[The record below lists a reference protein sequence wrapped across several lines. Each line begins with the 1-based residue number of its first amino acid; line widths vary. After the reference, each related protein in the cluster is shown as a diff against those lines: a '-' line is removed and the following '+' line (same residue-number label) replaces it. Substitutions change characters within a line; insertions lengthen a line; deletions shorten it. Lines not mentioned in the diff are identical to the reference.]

1 MACLD
6 TFGLADG
13 GLDFANFHNSVLCK
27 FAKLKIFLTEKKK
40 GAMPLVSYSKFK
52 FAHEVSMIFKF
63 RMWKNS

>member
-27 FAKLKIFLTEKKK
+27 FAKLKIFLTEKK
-40 GAMPLVSYSKFK
+40 GCNAFGELFK
-52 FAHEVSMIFKF
+52 I
-63 RMWKNS
+63 